1 MKVNTFVYP
10 HPVNVF
16 IIRQLG
22 MTVDE
27 FCELHNFKQ
36 GTVAS
41 WVTRNR
47 TVKTIPC
54 DFLYCLS
61 LSSGK
66 TMDRVYQDLLL
77 LEDEFLK
84 SINPKKRKKKID

>member
-47 TVKTIPC
+47 TVRTIPC